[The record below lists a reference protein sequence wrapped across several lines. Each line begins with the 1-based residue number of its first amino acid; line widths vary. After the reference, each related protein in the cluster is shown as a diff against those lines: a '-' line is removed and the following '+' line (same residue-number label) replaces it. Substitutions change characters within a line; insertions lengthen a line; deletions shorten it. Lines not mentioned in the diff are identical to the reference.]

1 MIHIG
6 RSYFNVWNVHDHLCS
21 LLTVPVSYF
30 CFVSLNLYTCTYT
43 LHLNI
48 ECTNQTNTTNL
59 YAYSATIFLC
69 SCAMLIL
76 WCKYTKM
83 NVKLS
88 TTKKN
93 NNNKI
98 KNPQTHLTV
107 NRAIYGRYNICEHEC
122 LYQRC
127 NKFNFFGLPVH
138 TFNLLFLS
146 RGFKRVY
153 LACAALSA
161 YEISGNLI
169 SNMMFVWHH
178 LSASIFT
185 HFSPLDA

>member
-1 MIHIG
+1 MNAPIKQILQIYMHTVQLY
-6 RSYFNVWNVHDHLCS
+6 SYVHALCS
-21 LLTVPVSYF
+21 YSDVSTRKWMWNF
-30 CFVSLNLYTCTYT
+30 
-43 LHLNI
+43 
-48 ECTNQTNTTNL
+48 QQQ
-59 YAYSATIFLC
+59 
-69 SCAMLIL
+69 
-76 WCKYTKM
+76 
-83 NVKLS
+83 
-88 TTKKN
+88 KKN